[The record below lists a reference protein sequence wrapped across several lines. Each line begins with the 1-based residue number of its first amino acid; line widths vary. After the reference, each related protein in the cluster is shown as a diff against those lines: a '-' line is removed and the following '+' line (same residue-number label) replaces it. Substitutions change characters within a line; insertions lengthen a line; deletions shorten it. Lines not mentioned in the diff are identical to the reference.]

1 MAIPISVNGKVVF
14 VATID
19 QLLNFDYQEAIADD
33 DGVDLNNP
41 MFDTVNTGEEYIIQ
55 QSVINL
61 GISDVDIIVE
71 EIDLE
76 EELD

>member
-41 MFDTVNTGEEYIIQ
+41 MFDTVNVGEEYLVRQ
-55 QSVINL
+55 TVINL
-61 GISDVDIIVE
+61 EVSEIVIE
-71 EIDLE
+71 EIDLD

>member
-41 MFDTVNTGEEYIIQ
+41 MFDTVNVGEEYIVQ
-55 QSVINL
+55 QTVISL
-61 GISDVDIIVE
+61 EISEVVIE
-71 EIDLE
+71 EIDLD

>member
-14 VATID
+14 VKTID
-19 QLLNFDYQEAIADD
+19 QALNFDFQEAIADD
-33 DGVDLNNP
+33 DGVELNNP
-41 MFDTVNTGEEYIIQ
+41 MFDTVNTGKDFIYEETI
-55 QSVINL
+55 VIVGL
-61 GISDVDIIVE
+61 TEVEIE

>member
-14 VATID
+14 VTTID

-55 QSVINL
+55 QSVISL
-61 GISDVDIIVE
+61 GISEIDIIVE
-71 EIDLE
+71 EIDLD